1 MSWRLWTLNFVVI
14 AAGAK
19 IKRNPWRRRHI
30 VELDNDTYTT
40 TSIAMTQ
47 LLQRPLSALV
57 LISCA
62 LTAAAHGGG
71 EHAQIVVAPDADWAT
86 RHMAGTLYNLTAT
99 NPYS

>member
-1 MSWRLWTLNFVVI
+1 
-14 AAGAK
+14 
-19 IKRNPWRRRHI
+19 
-30 VELDNDTYTT
+30 
-40 TSIAMTQ
+40 MTQ
-47 LLQRPLSALV
+47 LQQRPLSALV

-99 NPYS
+99 NAC